1 MKNNE
6 ILVSV
11 RFEKDTNYREMSF
24 LVIKDITFKA
34 LIEAIYF
41 GLKKHMKQDDKEE
54 GGLSTLECYDLFD
67 SFIRTHCEIPVL
79 YDSNGMHGVIDF
91 TEKNENGDKWLY
103 NSSLTELGI
112 VTSSCILIT
121 DKNKIARRTL
131 FKNSSSYILKEKDS
145 LEYNISSR
153 RLNVIEPSIID
164 IIPPND
170 MPSKK
175 SGSLM
180 DVLVPMIISLFGMGG
195 LRLLCGLLSDNS
207 TMNNA
212 MMIMTLAMPVIS
224 GVTSFYNYSKQKRQY
239 KVDVKEWKNNYE
251 NYISRVM
258 KTIVTW
264 QDNDITYL
272 NSVYPD
278 MEQLF
283 YKTAEIDDSIFARSQ
298 NDNDFMRLSL
308 GKSAEVKP
316 LFEIKAEKKDNIFYD
331 IFYKTKRNSDG
342 NLGIDIFLPQQN
354 KRKEKRT
361 LDQISQDNKNRFLLT
376 DLAYNFAN
384 KGLDG
389 DEVLGFNYL
398 RSDKKEKNGQP
409 VMPPLLLD
417 LKKCGALG
425 VISDDKKMSQDFVR
439 HLVYELAYYHSPE
452 DLQLVFFFNKENNAN
467 LQNEITKNY
476 KYLPHTNE
484 LFENLSQFVFD
495 KESSGEVFGRLSGIM
510 NERSKESG
518 ESEGEDGK
526 KEEVKQKQ
534 IVCIVFYDYDI
545 KETAFSK
552 YLPEAPKEGEEYVN
566 KLGLTFI
573 FIQKHKDMLPKYC
586 GSIVDLDKNIK
597 DNRKLSMR
605 YNVLSREQLKA
616 LSEDSSKAD
625 GAANTDSLIEY
636 KHFQNRFIFEKADSY
651 KNAFEKAYRQLS
663 SIYYTRIAENGK
675 VPSMVTLFELYGYT
689 SKMVDDGRI
698 VENIR
703 NNWNDVNKNDV
714 TRDLKIPLGKN
725 EHGIIY
731 LDLHEKADGPH
742 MLEAGTTGS
751 GKSETIITYLIG
763 LCMKYSPMDL
773 NIMLVDMKGGGF
785 SDRLG
790 DLPHCVGAVT
800 NTTGESEGISAVYM
814 LKRFLES
821 LNAEIKKRMLILSE
835 LGVDNCD
842 AYIRAAR
849 IIKRIK
855 EIEGDSSKAEEK
867 DVLINKIKNN
877 KMQMEALKG
886 DVSKIKPL
894 SHLVLVV
901 DEFTELKRFSSE
913 SDDVDFIAEIT
924 TIARVGRTLGL
935 HIILIS
941 QNIEGAI
948 TDDIRVN
955 SKSKICLKV
964 ATKQAS
970 KEMLGT
976 PDAAAA
982 TMPGN
987 GRAYLLV
994 GTGSRYEYFQ
1004 SAYTG
1009 ANKNM
1014 NIEPPVNVTYVPS
1027 TGVFDTKYYNSS
1039 KDNIIIAKKNK
1050 NVSEYDTQLKYI
1062 TDVIKDIENE
1072 FEKPVKIFRDPL
1084 KSVIPDETEWR
1095 YD

>member
-11 RFEKDTNYREMSF
+11 RFEKDTKFRDLSF
-24 LVIKDITFKA
+24 LVIKDITLKA

-41 GLKKHMKQDDKEE
+41 GLKKHINQDDDEE
-54 GGLSTLECYDLFD
+54 NGLSTKECYDLFD
-67 SFIRTHCEIPVL
+67 SYIKKHCEIPIL
-79 YDSNGMHGVIDF
+79 FDSDGKHGVIDF
-91 TEKNENGDKWLY
+91 TKKNDDNGKYLY
-103 NSSLTELGI
+103 ELSLTDLGI
-112 VTSSCILIT
+112 VTSSCICISDS
-121 DKNKIARRTL
+121 DKIVRKTL
-131 FKNSSSYILKEKDS
+131 FSTSSSYILKEKDS

-153 RLNVIEPSIID
+153 RLNVVEPSVID
-164 IIPPND
+164 IISPND
-170 MPSKK
+170 MPGKTA
-175 SGSLM
+175 GSVW
-180 DVLVPMIISLFGMGG
+180 DVLVPILISLLGMGG
-195 LRLLCGLLSDNS
+195 IRLLSGMLSDNS
-207 TMNNA
+207 TMNSA
-212 MMIMTLAMPVIS
+212 MMIMTFAMPIVS
-224 GVTSFYNYSKQKRQY
+224 GVTSFYNYNKQKRQY
-239 KVDVKEWKNNYE
+239 KIKVKEWKDNYE

-258 KTIVTW
+258 NTIVTW

-283 YKTAEIDDSIFARSQ
+283 YQTAEIDDSIFSRSQ
-298 NDNDFMRLSL
+298 NDNDFMKVSL
-308 GKSAEVKP
+308 GKSGEVKP

-331 IFYKTKRNSDG
+331 IYYKTKRNLDG
-342 NLGIDIFLPQQN
+342 NLGIDIFLPQQQ
-354 KRKEKRT
+354 KKKETRT
-361 LDQISQDNKNRFLLT
+361 AAQISQDNKNKFLLT

-398 RSDKKEKNGQP
+398 RSEKKDKNGQE

-425 VISDDKKMSQDFVR
+425 VISDDEEMSHSFIR
-439 HLVYELAYYHSPE
+439 HLVYELVYYHSPE
-452 DLQLVFFFNKENNAN
+452 DLQLVFFLNKEKNSIVQGE
-467 LQNEITKNY
+467 LIKNY
-476 KYLPHTNE
+476 KYLPHSNE
-484 LFENLSQFVFD
+484 LFDNLSQFVFD
-495 KESSGEVFGRLSGIM
+495 KKSSGEVFGRLSSIM
-510 NERSKESG
+510 SERTKERG
-518 ESEGEDGK
+518 ESDGEENK
-526 KEEVKQKQ
+526 KDTKQTQ
-534 IVCIVFYDYDI
+534 IVCIVFDDYDI

-566 KLGLTFI
+566 ELGLTFI
-573 FIQKHKDMLPKYC
+573 FIQRHKGMLPKYC
-586 GSIVDLDKNIK
+586 GSIIDLDKNNK
-597 DNRKLSMR
+597 NNRKLSMR
-605 YNVLSREQLKA
+605 YNILSREQLKA
-616 LSEDSSKAD
+616 LSEDNAKSD

-636 KHFQNRFIFEKADSY
+636 KHFQNRFIFENANNY
-651 KNAFEKAYRQLS
+651 KEVFEKAYRQLS

-675 VPSMVTLFELYGYT
+675 VPSMVTLFELYGYN
-689 SKMVDDGRI
+689 SKMV
-698 VENIR
+698 ENGGIIESIK

-714 TRDLKIPLGKN
+714 TKDLRIPLGKN
-725 EHGIIY
+725 EHGIIN

-842 AYIRAAR
+842 AYIRASR

-855 EIEGDSSKAEEK
+855 EIEGDNSKNEERE
-867 DVLINKIKNN
+867 VLINKIKNN
-877 KMQMEALKG
+877 KLQMEALNG

-1014 NIEPPVNVTYVPS
+1014 DIEPPVNVTYVPS

-1039 KDNIIIAKKNK
+1039 KDNIIIEKKNK

-1062 TDVIKDIENE
+1062 TDVIKSIEDE
-1072 FEKPVKIFRDPL
+1072 YEKPVKIFRDPL
-1084 KSVIPDETEWR
+1084 KSVIYDQTEWR
-1095 YD
+1095 YE

>member
-11 RFEKDTNYREMSF
+11 RFEKDTKIREMSF
-24 LVIKDITFKA
+24 LVIKDISLKA

-41 GLKKHMKQDDKEE
+41 GLKKHMHEDDREE
-54 GGLSTLECYDLFD
+54 GALCTEECYALFD
-67 SFIRTHCEIPVL
+67 SYIKTHCEIPVL
-79 YDSNGMHGVIDF
+79 YDSDGKHSVIDF
-91 TEKNENGDKWLY
+91 TQKDEKGNKYLY
-103 NSSLTELGI
+103 DLSLTELGI
-112 VTSSCILIT
+112 VTSSCIYISNS
-121 DKNKIARRTL
+121 NKIVKKAL
-131 FKNSSSYILKEKDS
+131 FSDSSSYILKEKKS

-153 RLNVIEPSIID
+153 RLNVIEPSVID

-170 MPSKK
+170 MPSQNA
-175 SGSLM
+175 GSFW
-180 DVLVPMIISLFGMGG
+180 DVLVPILISLLGMGG
-195 LRLLCGLLSDNS
+195 IRILCGMFSDNS

-212 MMIMTLAMPVIS
+212 MMIMTLAMPVVS

-239 KVDVKEWKNNYE
+239 KGNLKEWKANYE

-298 NDNDFMRLSL
+298 NDNDFMKIAL
-308 GKSAEVKP
+308 GKSGEVKP

-331 IFYKTKRNSDG
+331 IFYKTKKNSDG
-342 NLGIDIFLPQQN
+342 SLGIDIFLPQ
-354 KRKEKRT
+354 RKKKETRT
-361 LDQISQDNKNRFLLT
+361 VAQISQDNKNKFLLT
-376 DLAYNFAN
+376 DLAYNFSN

-398 RSDKKEKNGQP
+398 RSDKKDKNGQS

-417 LKKCGALG
+417 LKTCGALG
-425 VISDDKKMSQDFVR
+425 VISDDEELSHNFIR

-452 DLQLVFFFNKENNAN
+452 DLQLVFFFQKEDNSIVQSE
-467 LQNEITKNY
+467 LIKNY

-484 LFENLSQFVFD
+484 LFENLSQFIFD
-495 KESSGEVFGRLSGIM
+495 KQSSGEAFGRLSTIM
-510 NERSKESG
+510 NERSKSTG
-518 ESEGEDGK
+518 ESDGEKDS
-526 KEEVKQKQ
+526 KEVIKQKQ

-552 YLPEAPKEGEEYVN
+552 YIPEAPKEGEEYVN
-566 KLGLTFI
+566 ELGLTFI
-573 FIQKHKDMLPKYC
+573 FIQRHKDMLPKYC
-586 GSIVDLDKNIK
+586 GSIIDLDKNNRN
-597 DNRKLSMR
+597 NRKLSMR

-616 LSEDSSKAD
+616 LSEDNDKMD

-636 KHFQNRFIFEKADSY
+636 KHFQNRFIFENANNY
-651 KNAFEKAYRQLS
+651 RKNFDKAYRQLS

-675 VPSMVTLFELYGYT
+675 VPSMVTLFELYGYNST
-689 SKMVDDGRI
+689 M
-698 VENIR
+698 VENGEIVDKIKAS
-703 NNWNDVNKNDV
+703 WNDVSKNDV

-725 EHGIIY
+725 EHGTIY

-814 LKRFLES
+814 LKRFLAS
-821 LNAEIKKRMLILSE
+821 LNAEIKKRMLILAE

-842 AYIRAAR
+842 SYIRAAR

-855 EIEGDSSKAEEK
+855 EIEGDSSKTEEREA
-867 DVLINKIKNN
+867 LINKIKNN
-877 KMQMEALKG
+877 KMQMEALRG

-901 DEFTELKRFSSE
+901 DEFTELKRFSNE

-976 PDAAAA
+976 TDAAAA

-1014 NIEPPVNVTYVPS
+1014 DIAPPVNVTYVPA
-1027 TGVFDTKYYNSS
+1027 TGAFDTQYYISS
-1039 KDNIIIAKKNK
+1039 KDNIIIEKKNR
-1050 NVSEYDTQLKYI
+1050 NVSESDTQLKYI
-1062 TDVIKDIENE
+1062 TDVIKGIEDE
-1072 FEKPVKIFRDPL
+1072 YEKPVKIFRDPL
-1084 KSVIPDETEWR
+1084 KSVLLDETEWKEE
-1095 YD
+1095 